1 MKCGKN
7 GLSTWEEYRNVVR
20 SCRYAMRKAK
30 ALLEFKLAK
39 EVKDNK
45 KGFLSMSTVKER
57 LRKMCSPTK

>member
-1 MKCGKN
+1 
-7 GLSTWEEYRNVVR
+7 
-20 SCRYAMRKAK
+20 MRKAK